1 MLWSNNKQQKLV
13 QNIYLPGKHYTL
25 QSHHQKSTHWI
36 NFVIKIKKFMD
47 FKFSWLKYRITPFE
61 SQISDNHKKLTKMK
75 DLEIT
80 PRKTNKKDID
90 DRKEEIQ
97 GQDFVKLKNRDGTK
111 NNSMK

>member
-1 MLWSNNKQQKLV
+1 
-13 QNIYLPGKHYTL
+13 
-25 QSHHQKSTHWI
+25 
-36 NFVIKIKKFMD
+36 
-47 FKFSWLKYRITPFE
+47 
-61 SQISDNHKKLTKMK
+61 MK

-111 NNSMK
+111 NNSMKQVLMFKNINKYVMALKANQLERSAVECQLFIYRT

>member
-1 MLWSNNKQQKLV
+1 
-13 QNIYLPGKHYTL
+13 
-25 QSHHQKSTHWI
+25 
-36 NFVIKIKKFMD
+36 
-47 FKFSWLKYRITPFE
+47 
-61 SQISDNHKKLTKMK
+61 MK

-97 GQDFVKLKNRDGTK
+97 GQDFEKLKNSDGTK